1 MENNECIIEPFK
13 REYLEKKHTKQLLR
27 ILNNQQPIA

>member
-13 REYLEKKHTKQLLR
+13 REYLEKKTYKT
-27 ILNNQQPIA
+27 IIKNVK